1 MFHLP
6 LARHAV
12 LALAALTL
20 AGVAGAAPTAA
31 EAAYRADRAACL
43 DGSSQQERSACLR
56 EAGAALAEARRGRL
70 GHAGDA
76 TFAANAIK
84 RCAVHTA
91 ADARLA
97 CERLAAGEG
106 SSSGSAAGGGILR
119 TLTTAVPAPDPV
131 PAKPAP

>member
-1 MFHLP
+1 MIHLP

-12 LALAALTL
+12 LALATLAL

-31 EAAYRADRAACL
+31 EAAYRVDRTACL
-43 DGSSQQERSACLR
+43 DGSSQQERSNCLR

-70 GHAGDA
+70 GSANDA

-106 SSSGSAAGGGILR
+106 SSTGSAASGGILR
-119 TLTTAVPAPDPV
+119 SLTTVVTAPDPA